1 MNPKTT
7 VGHHPMNEHKNCGTS
22 RKREMG
28 RKDIKEI
35 MAWNILMKDI
45 VNLKIQEVRE
55 LQVE

>member
-1 MNPKTT
+1 M
-7 VGHHPMNEHKNCGTS
+7 GHHPMNEHKNCGTS

-35 MAWNILMKDI
+35 MAWRILMKDI